1 MWPTYSLF
9 AILIVIGL
17 GLPIYAWIN
26 APDWLPVLIPL
37 SLLAVMCV
45 VISAVFLSKDRGY
58 AAIVTVVLFAA
69 GVVAYGSDA
78 VVGKVNDVKSA
89 RSFCLKIQ
97 DRIPPG
103 EKLKMFR
110 FYRPVYAYYTRRLVE
125 HTRDPAALQE
135 WFSSQERAYIVTK
148 DNVYLKIKET
158 FPLPI
163 HVIHRQF
170 IDHRYVFLLSN
181 RPDDRSPEPA
191 GSVHK

>member
-1 MWPTYSLF
+1 
-9 AILIVIGL
+9 
-17 GLPIYAWIN
+17 
-26 APDWLPVLIPL
+26 
-37 SLLAVMCV
+37 
-45 VISAVFLSKDRGY
+45 
-58 AAIVTVVLFAA
+58 
-69 GVVAYGSDA
+69 
-78 VVGKVNDVKSA
+78 
-89 RSFCLKIQ
+89 
-97 DRIPPG
+97 
-103 EKLKMFR
+103 
-110 FYRPVYAYYTRRLVE
+110 VE

-163 HVIHRQF
+163 HVIHRQW